1 MHHYRM
7 NRTNRHPLAATRRA
21 AGLSQT
27 ILAVKAGVSLP
38 TVQRAERGL
47 RMSDDT
53 WDALAASLGVPVASI
68 RHDKNDGGPVTT
80 ATSGHGTVTAA

>member
-1 MHHYRM
+1 MEHR
-7 NRTNRHPLAATRRA
+7 NRHPLATIRRA

-27 ILAVKAGVSLP
+27 ILAVRAGVSLP

-47 RMSDDT
+47 NMSEDT

-68 RHDKNDGGPVTT
+68 RHDKNDGGPVHDVTSTHGT
-80 ATSGHGTVTAA
+80 ATAA